1 MTTVVEPPNN
11 SAAAITTA
19 GARPAGRA
27 GRPSVTS
34 SGAWSP
40 RRGAHRKPGRGN
52 GAAPPPLTVADLL
65 LRENAPL
72 PVPAWDES
80 AVATRRGIVLSGA
93 LLTCAVTVGAGALL
107 GDGPVAILVTGGPG
121 PAVGTVD
128 LAADVVRPTPSTAP
142 GDGPSDTLG
151 AAAPVVAAAEPRPVI
166 GSDTATVGRVTDR
179 GAAQSGP
186 LRSPALDGVAAAITE
201 QETPAPE
208 PAVRAIVLPPTPS
221 PALAEP
227 SAPDV
232 VEGTVL
238 RVAAADP
245 LPPSARPAGR
255 VAAGVADPDVD
266 PGSGP
271 VSGSARSFA
280 SDDVEGTAAAA
291 SAAGADQVPTGPPSA
306 GRAVPRETEVVPDS
320 SPDVPEPAPSSTGPL
335 LTSAP
340 ATSDPPAAGDAAE
353 PEPGAASSPGDP
365 PDDSSTT
372 GSPTAADRDAADAT
386 AEVRPAEAEPDAPRA
401 RDESEVEQPV
411 VVEPGSEPFEGDEPP
426 GGVGQDTE

>member
-1 MTTVVEPPNN
+1 MTTVVEPPKD
-11 SAAAITTA
+11 STAAITTA
-19 GARPAGRA
+19 VARSAERA

-65 LRENAPL
+65 LRETAPL

-121 PAVGTVD
+121 PAVGT
-128 LAADVVRPTPSTAP
+128 
-142 GDGPSDTLG
+142 SDTLG

-166 GSDTATVGRVTDR
+166 GSDTATVGRVADR
-179 GAAQSGP
+179 RAAQSGP
-186 LRSPALDGVAAAITE
+186 PPRSPALDGVAAAITE

-208 PAVRAIVLPPTPS
+208 PAVRAVVLPPTPS
-221 PALAEP
+221 PALAKP

-232 VEGTVL
+232 VKGTVL

-245 LPPSARPAGR
+245 LPPSARPADR

-271 VSGSARSFA
+271 ASGSAKSFA
-280 SDDVEGTAAAA
+280 SDDVEGIAAA
-291 SAAGADQVPTGPPSA
+291 SAADQVPTGPPSA

-335 LTSAP
+335 PTSAP
-340 ATSDPPAAGDAAE
+340 ATTDTSDPPAAGDAAE

-386 AEVRPAEAEPDAPRA
+386 AEVRPEEAEPDAPRA

-411 VVEPGSEPFEGDEPP
+411 VVESGSEPFEGDEPP